1 MPGTMQGSQWVSLL
15 QRLPPAKHSMLVV
28 VTTTGMEL
36 MVQRIFRLEED
47 FFILRARLA
56 GSSDAGRII
65 LLPYDQLNSIAFNA
79 ILPEAEVEAIFGEC
93 DAPPAQPGMQAD
105 DAGAAPEKEAEPVAE
120 QPGASE
126 SPLAKRSP
134 SKPPTKELT
143 PTSASPSSP
152 KISKSLLLARLRARL
167 SGQTASTE

>member
-1 MPGTMQGSQWVSLL
+1 MPGTMQGSQWISLL
-15 QRLPPAKHSMLVV
+15 QRVPPAKHSMLVV

-79 ILPEAEVEAIFGEC
+79 ILPEAEVEAIFGEI
-93 DAPPAQPGMQAD
+93 DAPPAQAGMQAD
-105 DAGAAPEKEAEPVAE
+105 DDAAAEKEAEPVAE
-120 QPGASE
+120 QPPPPE
-126 SPLAKRSP
+126 SPPAKP
-134 SKPPTKELT
+134 SKQPTKELT
-143 PTSASPSSP
+143 PTSAPPSPP